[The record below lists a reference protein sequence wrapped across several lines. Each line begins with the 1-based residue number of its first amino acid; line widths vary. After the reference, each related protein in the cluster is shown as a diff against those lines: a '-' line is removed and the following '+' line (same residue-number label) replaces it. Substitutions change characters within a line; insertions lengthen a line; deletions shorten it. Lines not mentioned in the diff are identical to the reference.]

1 MYRYFQPNPCGRSVG
16 DCAVRAI
23 AAAFDVSWEEAFDAL
38 AKNARAMCDL
48 PNAESVWGSVLRMF
62 GFECEMIRDYDY
74 TVGDF
79 ADEHPHGV
87 FVLGIDGHVVTVVDG
102 VIMDSFDSSRLNPK
116 FVWRRD
122 RERRVKDVR

>member
-1 MYRYFQPNPCGRSVG
+1 
-16 DCAVRAI
+16 
-23 AAAFDVSWEEAFDAL
+23 
-38 AKNARAMCDL
+38 
-48 PNAESVWGSVLRMF
+48 
-62 GFECEMIRDYDY
+62 MIRDYDY
-74 TVGDF
+74 TVGQF

-87 FVLGIDGHVVTVVDG
+87 FVLGIDGHVVAGVDG